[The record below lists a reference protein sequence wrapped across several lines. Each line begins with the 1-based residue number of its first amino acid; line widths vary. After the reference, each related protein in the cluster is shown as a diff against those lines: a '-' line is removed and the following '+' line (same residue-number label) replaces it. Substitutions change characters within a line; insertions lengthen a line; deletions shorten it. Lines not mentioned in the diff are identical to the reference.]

1 MTKKGGEDEG
11 GIRKAIRKAVKKNPP
26 PKGTPSK
33 LIEEVYVILESH
45 QYRINRSRPKVQIR
59 RLIESLDWGD

>member
-11 GIRKAIRKAVKKNPP
+11 GIRKAIRKAVKKNPS
-26 PKGTPSK
+26 PKGTPSI
-33 LIEEVYVILESH
+33 LIEEVYLILETH
-45 QYRINRSRPKVQIR
+45 QYRINRSRPKDQIM